1 MTPSQLYVAI
11 SILSANQNRFANRH
25 EAGKIALEITDLI
38 QQAESEWLFE
48 FIGWYADEFEMKFT
62 DAFKSG
68 LVKRFLNAPKP

>member
-38 QQAESEWLFE
+38 QQAKSEWCKEQRNLCAKESLGFFDNKKA
-48 FIGWYADEFEMKFT
+48 FINII
-62 DAFKSG
+62 
-68 LVKRFLNAPKP
+68 LNAPEPN